1 MPTVTALAL
10 ELAAEAGEASNDT
23 EYLTLVRKWIKGGY
37 REIGDA
43 CAWAFLKIQESISF
57 TVASGAEYETQASCT
72 EITAVRLVA
81 TDENIVYVPAER
93 LVGFN
98 VDMELTG
105 KPRYFYASGF
115 EAATGRNR
123 FKVWPVPD
131 ATYAGEIIEN
141 GMATTLADAD
151 IIPMPDNF
159 LTILEDYVRMMQAK
173 DDKDY
178 ELYDR
183 MDTKWRNALSERFK
197 RYSKQPARII
207 RLRVSDI
214 AGSDREPLARLDP
227 NHFSNFY

>member
-1 MPTVTALAL
+1 MPTVSALAL
-10 ELAAEAGEASNDT
+10 ELATEAGESTSDT

-43 CAWAFLKIQESISF
+43 CAWAFLKVQESISF
-57 TVASGAEYETQASCT
+57 TVASGSEYETQATCS
-72 EITAVRLVA
+72 EITTMRLTL
-81 TDENIVYVPAER
+81 TDEHITYVPVER
-93 LVGFN
+93 LVSMN
-98 VDMELTG
+98 VDLELTG
-105 KPRYFYASGF
+105 KPRHFYASGY
-115 EAATGRNR
+115 EASTGQHQ

-131 ATYAGEIIEN
+131 GTYAGEIIEN
-141 GMATTLADAD
+141 GMATTLADGD
-151 IIPMPDNF
+151 TIPMPDNF

-197 RYSKQPARII
+197 RYSKQPARLI

-214 AGSDREPLARLDP
+214 GGSDREPLARLDP
-227 NHFSNFY
+227 NHFEN